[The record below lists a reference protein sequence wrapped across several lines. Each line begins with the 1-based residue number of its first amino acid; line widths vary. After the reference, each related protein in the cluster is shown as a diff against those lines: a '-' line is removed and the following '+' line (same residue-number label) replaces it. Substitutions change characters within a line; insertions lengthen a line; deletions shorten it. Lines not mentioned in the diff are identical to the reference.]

1 MKKLFALLLAC
12 SMITCAFTGCGSEDE
27 GKTNGNSSSSAVS
40 DELDSES
47 SEDSDS
53 ESSEESDS
61 VKAEV
66 SVSESDSESSESI
79 DSESS
84 SNSDSESS
92 EDSNSES
99 ESDSSSEENNEPAA
113 VVAGKAG
120 DANLV
125 GVWSNDELAMVMSSI
140 RFKDNG
146 IISTF
151 VDYSTIMN
159 ISNGKLSMSG
169 IECDYEFDGTDFSC
183 AISSADMGIEDSG
196 SQVETMSIIEMSKL
210 ESGSA
215 NDVNGTY
222 LLTGGLIYE
231 SMEQNIPV
239 DGDTY
244 VLVDGSNLYIDV
256 EICGYNANGSEIEFT
271 GDSAFLFGED
281 GDSSSKCKYKV
292 DGDTLVITSAIGEEE
307 TLTRN
312 TNIK

>member
-27 GKTNGNSSSSAVS
+27 GKTTGDSSSSSVS
-40 DELDSES
+40 DESSSENSESSDADS
-47 SEDSDS
+47 SEDSVKSESSVSESESSS

-61 VKAEV
+61 IT
-66 SVSESDSESSESI
+66 ESSE
-79 DSESS
+79 E
-84 SNSDSESS
+84 
-92 EDSNSES
+92 SES
-99 ESDSSSEENNEPAA
+99 EADSSSEENSEPVA

-125 GVWSNDELAMVMSSI
+125 GVWSNDELAQVLSSI

-151 VDYSTIMN
+151 VDYSTIMT

-169 IECDYEFDGTDFSC
+169 MEYTYEFDGTDFSC
-183 AISSADMGIEDSG
+183 VITPADIGVEDSEVQG
-196 SQVETMSIIEMSKL
+196 ESMSVIEMSKV
-210 ESGSA
+210 ESGSGD
-215 NDVNGTY
+215 DVNGTY

-231 SMEQNIPV
+231 TMEQSMPV

-256 EICGYNANGSEIEFT
+256 EICGYNANGSEIEFI
-271 GDSAFLFGED
+271 GDSAALFGEE
-281 GDSSSKCKYKV
+281 GEGSAVCKYKV
-292 DGDTLVITSAIGEEE
+292 DGDTLVMTTATGEEE

-312 TNIK
+312 ANIK